1 MTIMT
6 TAEPKPRERLT
17 VHLPAELRQ
26 QLERE
31 AKEDRRTLSA
41 FVELALLERF
51 RDKGLSLDG
60 AHPRT
65 NAGVS
70 RPTGRPHAAPSD

>member
-1 MTIMT
+1 MT
-6 TAEPKPRERLT
+6 TDEPKSRERLT

-51 RDKGLSLDG
+51 K
-60 AHPRT
+60 AK
-65 NAGVS
+65 
-70 RPTGRPHAAPSD
+70 AAAQ

>member
-6 TAEPKPRERLT
+6 TDEQKPRERLT

-41 FVELALLERF
+41 FVELALIERF
-51 RDKGLSLDG
+51 KALP
-60 AHPRT
+60 A
-65 NAGVS
+65 
-70 RPTGRPHAAPSD
+70 GRPQTAASD

>member
-51 RDKGLSLDG
+51 K
-60 AHPRT
+60 AK
-65 NAGVS
+65 
-70 RPTGRPHAAPSD
+70 AAAQ